1 MTFFPRNYLQI
12 VTRIVLIL
20 LNSLLLS
27 WSIVKGMG
35 WFTAINIGI
44 LLVIQ
49 VLLLIRYLN
58 KINRDLVNFF
68 SSVKDDGSTLT
79 FLRKSNDPTLERLY
93 NQFEE
98 INQQVNHLREN
109 NLSTSQYFQTM
120 LDHVGT
126 GILSFYNTGK
136 IDFVNKTARDYL
148 GIKNLSNIKEIDK
161 KDPNLTEALLQI
173 RPGEQK
179 LVKYVRDNTL
189 TNLALRATEL
199 IADKQKMKII
209 SLQNISL
216 ELEEH
221 ELDSWQKLIRVLTHE
236 IMNSIAPIT
245 SSIETMKVLYSHP
258 VTGDPRKPYEMD
270 EETIMHT
277 IKGLAI
283 IGERSLGLLEFVKH
297 YRKLT
302 LLPQPTFDKV
312 LLSDLCGNVKL
323 LLNETIDD
331 KGIILTCNVPEDH
344 SIKADKKLLE
354 QVMINLI
361 MNAFD
366 AADKP
371 DKKIHIEA
379 EATGDGKTVIRVTDN
394 GKGIPP
400 EIVDQIFMPFYSTK
414 EKGTGIG
421 LSLSRQILR
430 VHQGNISVH
439 SEPGIGSTFTIT
451 L

>member
-1 MTFFPRNYLQI
+1 M
-12 VTRIVLIL
+12 
-20 LNSLLLS
+20 
-27 WSIVKGMG
+27 
-35 WFTAINIGI
+35 
-44 LLVIQ
+44 
-49 VLLLIRYLN
+49 
-58 KINRDLVNFF
+58 
-68 SSVKDDGSTLT
+68 
-79 FLRKSNDPTLERLY
+79 LY

-98 INQQVNHLREN
+98 INQQVNRLREN
-109 NLSTSQYFQTM
+109 YLSTSQYFQTM

-136 IDFVNKTARDYL
+136 IDFVNKMARDYL
-148 GIKNLSNIKEIDK
+148 GLKNLTNLNEIDK
-161 KDPNLTEALLQI
+161 LDPNMTESLLEI

-179 LVKYVRDNTL
+179 LVKFVRDNTL
-189 TNLALRATEL
+189 INLALRATEL
-199 IADKQKMKII
+199 ISDNKKIKII

-245 SSIETMKVLYSHP
+245 SSIETMKVLYTHP
-258 VTGDPRKPYEMD
+258 VTNNPRRPEEID
-270 EETIMHT
+270 EETILHT

-302 LLPQPTFDKV
+302 LLPQPTFDRIE
-312 LLSDLCGNVKL
+312 LSELCSSIKL
-323 LLNETIDD
+323 LLNDTIV
-331 KGIILTCNVPEDH
+331 KEGFNLTCKVPEGH
-344 SIKADKKLLE
+344 TIKADKKLLE
-354 QVMINLI
+354 QVLINLI
-361 MNAFD
+361 MNAID

-371 DKKIHIEA
+371 DKKISMEA
-379 EATGDGKTVIRVTDN
+379 EGTPEGKTLIRVMDN
-394 GKGIPP
+394 GRGIPP

-414 EKGTGIG
+414 ERGTGIG

-430 VHQGNISVH
+430 VHQGNIAVN
-439 SEPGIGSTFTIT
+439 SEPGVGSTFTIT